1 MAISITVPNV
11 SGSKSSTLLEDP
23 EGGKVSSEEA
33 LVDPVGGIV
42 ALSSSSLTLILYL

>member
-1 MAISITVPNV
+1 MAISITVPKV
-11 SGSKSSTLLEDP
+11 SAPRPSTLVEDP

-33 LVDPVGGIV
+33 PVDPVGGIV